1 MELVHFFQIY
11 SDGTVASE
19 ISGVIVLLCF
29 LLHMEVEIQPPPAA
43 LPVALS
49 TLYILVRLGKVTLI
63 CSLNYNLLSLNFCS
77 ALVPNHCLPCW
88 MHCAVGDSSNPLP
101 ESERG
106 FINIC
111 SIWIP
116 PVLLVVL
123 LLDSVTIFSVRDQLF
138 QRNNKCTQHRQ
149 FLSPF
154 HLEGSFPIAVPSG
167 WLYWKGGLSQRLT
180 SFSGKLKSKWRLTI
194 FLFHSFCK
202 SLCTINAFTFQ
213 RLVWIPR
220 LV

>member
-11 SDGTVASE
+11 SDGAVASE
-19 ISGVIVLLCF
+19 ISGVIVLLFF
-29 LLHMEVEIQPPPAA
+29 LLCMEVEIQPPPVA
-43 LPVALS
+43 LPVVLS

-63 CSLNYNLLSLNFCS
+63 CSLNYNLLSSNFYS
-77 ALVPNHCLPCW
+77 ALIPNHCLPCW

-106 FINIC
+106 FINVC

-123 LLDSVTIFSVRDQLF
+123 LLDSVTIFSVRDHLF

-154 HLEGSFPIAVPSG
+154 HLGGSFPIAVSSG
-167 WLYWKGGLSQRLT
+167 WLYWEGGY
-180 SFSGKLKSKWRLTI
+180 
-194 FLFHSFCK
+194 
-202 SLCTINAFTFQ
+202 
-213 RLVWIPR
+213 PR
-220 LV
+220 G